1 MANQNP
7 SDAGMSTKLRVGIF
21 AFLGIVLLGAVTVFV
36 NDRPFWW
43 RPCNLVHI
51 NVEDATGLKIKSPV
65 KSLGLQIGYLK
76 GVELSETRVRLAIC
90 VTAPVELLPETRAYL
105 RADGFL
111 GDKFV
116 ELKPVR
122 YLGEA
127 VENEGKKGAVD
138 SAPESSGKSSG
149 RSTGSVQQGS
159 PALEDNSDELP
170 FQKSIREGQGARI
183 PLKEVGVPHAALW
196 LLEQMVPDAR
206 AQEERPAGVTRRS
219 GREIPVG
226 EQSQDVQH
234 LVSQVDSLVGEMT
247 SLTNNL
253 KQTFN
258 PGELRDTIQKLNKTL
273 ENASKTLS
281 PEGGLNT
288 TAQRTLA
295 KLEDAIEQLRDIM
308 SRVNR
313 GEGSVGM
320 LLNDPVY
327 AQEIREAIRNINRL
341 LGRAGGFR
349 FNINIGS
356 QSISAY
362 EGSRGFFQLSLYP
375 EPSRYYLLGVALDP
389 RGSRTVTTTTTEVA
403 GVATTEV
410 ETKLIKGAGGSLQ
423 ITGMIGKV
431 FAKRLDLSVGAW
443 SGDGTATAAIRLG
456 LNGAEEMLVLR
467 NDLYSNHASD
477 SGLDYRGTILFRP
490 LYHSRVF
497 NSVTLQAGVEAL
509 TRVNGTLPVF
519 FGANLAFDDDD
530 IKMLLALL

>member
-122 YLGEA
+122 YLGEG
-127 VENEGKKGAVD
+127 VEKAGKKTPSGSD
-138 SAPESSGKSSG
+138 SEGSGKDAG
-149 RSTGSVQQGS
+149 RSTGSVQQGGQ
-159 PALEDNSDELP
+159 PRDETSDELP
-170 FQKSIREGQGARI
+170 FQKSLREGQGAAV
-183 PLKEVGVPHAALW
+183 PLKHSIFPYKALW
-196 LLEQMVPDAR
+196 FLDQLVPEAR
-206 AQEERPAGVTRRS
+206 AQDEHPAGVSRRG

-320 LLNDPVY
+320 ILNDPVY

-356 QSISAY
+356 QFISAFD
-362 EGSRGFFQLSLYP
+362 GSRGFFQLSLYP
-375 EPSRYYLLGVALDP
+375 EPTRYYLLGIALDP

-403 GVATTEV
+403 GASTTQV
-410 ETKLIKGAGGSLQ
+410 ETQLVKGAGGSLQ

-443 SGDGTATAAIRLG
+443 SGDGTASAAIRLG

-477 SGLDYRGTILFRP
+477 SGIDYRGTLLFRP

-509 TRVNGTLPVF
+509 TRVNGALPIF